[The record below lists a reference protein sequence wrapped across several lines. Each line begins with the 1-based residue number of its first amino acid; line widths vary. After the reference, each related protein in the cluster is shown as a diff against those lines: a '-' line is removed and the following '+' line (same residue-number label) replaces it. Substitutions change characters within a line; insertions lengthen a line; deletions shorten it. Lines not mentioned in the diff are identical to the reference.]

1 MRKLME
7 SEDLGKFANF
17 PTPLLSGSEEILRSL
32 NFVDL
37 SSSFSFD
44 LKELHVHSYLCHHG
58 WIGKRPSAA
67 GSVRKKR
74 GTDRGRALI
83 FRILGHP
90 SE

>member
-17 PTPLLSGSEEILRSL
+17 PTPLLSGSEELLRSL
-32 NFVDL
+32 KFVDL

-58 WIGKRPSAA
+58 GIRKRASS